1 MTLKS
6 INLTEDIYNYLLSV
20 SLRETLVQKALREET
35 ARHPQSMMQI
45 APEQG
50 QFMTLLLKLINARK
64 VMEIGVFTGYGTLA
78 MARGIPDDGKIIA
91 CDINKNDT
99 AIAKKFWSKA
109 GVSHKITLELA
120 PALDTMSR
128 LIDKGHRGT
137 FDFVFI
143 DADKPE
149 YPDYYKLALELIR
162 TGGLIMVD
170 NVLWSG
176 KPASPAESDKDTL
189 AIRDFNA
196 KLHEDDR
203 IFLSMLPVADGI
215 TLAVKI

>member
-20 SLRETLVQKALREET
+20 SLRETPVQKALREET

-50 QFMTLLLKLINARK
+50 QFMTLLLRLINARK

-91 CDINKNDT
+91 CDINKKDT

-109 GVSHKITLELA
+109 GVSNKITLELA

-176 KPASPAESDKDTL
+176 KPASPAETDRDTL

-196 KLHEDDR
+196 KLHEDER